1 MTLLSTPTVV
11 VVALAYLALLFTIA
25 WYGDRRA
32 DRGRSLIRSPV
43 VYTFS
48 LAVYCTSWTFYGAVG
63 TAARRGIEFL
73 TIYTGPTVV
82 FLGWWFLLRKIAR
95 IAKSQRITSIADFI
109 ASRYG
114 KSARLG
120 MIVTVIAMI
129 GTMPYIALQLKAV
142 STSFAVLVN
151 YSHFGDLS
159 ETLFATPSSYLTDAA
174 LLTAIGMAV
183 FAILF
188 GTRHLDANEHHEGMV
203 AAIAFESCV
212 KLFAFLAVGF
222 YVVFA
227 LGTTG
232 EGTAAAAST
241 WKDLMGFPENGTA
254 RFLTMTFLSMAA
266 IVCLPRQFHITFVE
280 NVDEQHIATASWLF
294 PLYLFLMSLFALPIA
309 AAGLAFLSPGSN
321 PDFFV
326 LTVPMSQGQ
335 HGLALLAFVGGLSS
349 ATAMVVVAAIALST
363 MISNDLVMPGLLRIR
378 RLRLS
383 ERGDL
388 SGLLLL
394 IRRLAIFL
402 VLLLG
407 YAYYRLTGE
416 SGPLAQIGLVSFA
429 VAAQFVPA
437 IVGGLFWKNATRT
450 GAEVGLILGFLTW
463 AYTMLV
469 PLLARSGVLPET
481 ILDPGPWG
489 FAFLRP
495 EALFQLSGWDP
506 LTHALFWSMA
516 ANVGGYVM
524 VSLFSRQDALERV
537 QATIFVDVFR
547 RPPGEAQVWRRSAAR
562 DELHNLLRRFIGPE
576 RAARAFEDYAAQRG
590 EHAGS
595 PTEADADL
603 IAFVERQLAGSVG
616 AASARGMVAS
626 IAKGELLS
634 FEEAVAIL
642 EETQQVIAHSR
653 ELEQKSRQ
661 LEATARELTHANAQL
676 KELDSLKDDFLS
688 TVSHELRTPLTSIRS
703 FSEIL
708 NERDGIGESQA
719 QRYLAIISSET
730 QRLTRL
736 LDTILDLTRL
746 EQGEADWSIAPF
758 DPKATLED
766 AVAAT
771 GGLFGDSNAA
781 LEVSIEPPT
790 APLLADRDRMMQVYI
805 NLLSN
810 AAKFCDPEKG
820 RVTVVGRPADGG
832 YLVEVGDNGEGVSAD
847 DQALIFEKFA
857 KARERNT
864 GRPSG
869 SGLGLTISRHIV
881 EHHRGR
887 IWVESEPGHGATF
900 CVLMPPG
907 QNVPSNRSLGGAGQ
921 QPGMEST

>member
-1 MTLLSTPTVV
+1 MNLLSTPTVV
-11 VVALAYLALLFTIA
+11 AVALVYLMLLFTIA

-63 TAARRGIEFL
+63 TAARRGIEFI

-151 YSHFGDLS
+151 YSHFGELS
-159 ETLFATPSSYLTDAA
+159 ETLFAAPSSFLTDAA
-174 LLTAIGMAV
+174 LLTAIGMAI

-188 GTRHLDANEHHEGMV
+188 GTRHIDANEHHEGMV

-212 KLFAFLAVGF
+212 KLLAFLAVGF
-222 YVVFA
+222 FVVFA
-227 LGTTG
+227 LGTSG
-232 EGTAAAAST
+232 ESEAAMATT
-241 WKDLMGFPENGTA
+241 WKDLIGLPADGA
-254 RFLTMTFLSMAA
+254 SRFLTMTFLSMAA
-266 IVCLPRQFHITFVE
+266 IVCLPRQFHITVVE
-280 NVDEQHIATASWLF
+280 NVDERHLATASWLF

-309 AAGLAFLSPGSN
+309 AAGLTFLSPGSN
-321 PDFFV
+321 PDFYV
-326 LTVPMSQGQ
+326 LTVPMTQGQ

-349 ATAMVVVAAIALST
+349 ATAMVIVAAIALST
-363 MISNDLVMPGLLRIR
+363 MICNDLVMPVLLRIR
-378 RLRLS
+378 RLRLD

-394 IRRLAIFL
+394 IRRAAIFL
-402 VLLLG
+402 VLFLG

-429 VAAQFVPA
+429 VAAQFMPA
-437 IVGGLFWKNATRT
+437 IVGGLFWKNATRA
-450 GAEVGLILGFLTW
+450 GAEAGLVLGFLTW

-469 PLLARSGVLPET
+469 PLLARSGVLGEA
-481 ILDPGPWG
+481 ILMDGPWG
-489 FAFLRP
+489 VSFLRP
-495 EALFQLSGWDP
+495 EGLFGLDGWDP
-506 LTHALFWSMA
+506 LSHALFWSMA
-516 ANVGGYVM
+516 ANIGGYVV
-524 VSLFSRQDALERV
+524 VSLFSRQDALERI

-547 RPPGEAQVWRRSAAR
+547 RPPPEAQVWRRSAPI
-562 DELHNLLRRFIGPE
+562 DDLYDLLQRFIGPE
-576 RAARAFEDYAAQRG
+576 RTARAFEDYAAARG
-590 EHAGS
+590 EDPGAR
-595 PTEADADL
+595 PEADADL

-616 AASARGMVAS
+616 AASARGMVNS
-626 IAKGELLS
+626 IAKGELLGFS
-634 FEEAVAIL
+634 EAVAIL

-653 ELEQKSRQ
+653 ELEQKSRE
-661 LEATARELTHANAQL
+661 LEATARELRRANDQL

-708 NERDGIGESQA
+708 NDQEGIGTAQA

-730 QRLTRL
+730 ERLTRL

-746 EQGEADWSIAPF
+746 EQGEADWRIAAF
-758 DPKATLED
+758 DPKETLEE

-771 GGLFGDSNAA
+771 GGLFRDAKAA
-781 LEVSIEPPT
+781 LEISIVPAGER
-790 APLLADRDRMMQVYI
+790 LFADRDRMIQVYI

-810 AAKFCDPEKG
+810 AAKFCDPERG
-820 RVTVVGRPADGG
+820 QVSVVGRPVEGG
-832 YLVEVGDNGEGVSAD
+832 YLVEISDNGEGVSAK
-847 DQALIFEKFA
+847 DQAMIFEKFA

-887 IWVESEPGHGATF
+887 IWVRSEPGKGATF
-900 CVLMPPG
+900 CVFLPVGEAAASAPLAA
-907 QNVPSNRSLGGAGQ
+907 VPVPAK
-921 QPGMEST
+921 

>member
-1 MTLLSTPTVV
+1 LSAPTVV
-11 VVALAYLALLFTIA
+11 VVGFAYLALLFAIA

-32 DRGRSLIRSPV
+32 EAGRSLIRSPV

-63 TAARRGIEFL
+63 TATRRGIEFL
-73 TIYTGPTVV
+73 TIYTGPTIV
-82 FLGWWFLLRKIAR
+82 FIGWWFLLRKIAR

-114 KSARLG
+114 KSAILG

-142 STSFAVLVN
+142 SNTFAVLVN
-151 YSHFGDLS
+151 YSSVGDLS
-159 ETLFATPSSYLTDAA
+159 EGLFGTPAPLLSDAA
-174 LLTAIGMAV
+174 FVTAVGMAV

-188 GTRHLDANEHHEGMV
+188 GTRHIDANEHHEGMV

-212 KLFAFLAVGF
+212 KLLAFLAVGF
-222 YVVFA
+222 FVVFA
-227 LGTTG
+227 LGSG
-232 EGTAAAAST
+232 AASEAAMSSA
-241 WKDLMGFPENGTA
+241 WKDLVSFPEDGAA

-280 NVDEQHIATASWLF
+280 NVNERHLATASWLF

-309 AAGLAFLSPGSN
+309 AAGLALMAPEAN
-321 PDFFV
+321 PDFYV
-326 LTVPMSQGQ
+326 LTVPMTQGQ

-349 ATAMVVVAAIALST
+349 ATAMVVVEAIALST
-363 MISNDLVMPGLLRIR
+363 MICNDLVMPVLLRIPS
-378 RLRLS
+378 LRLG

-388 SGLLLL
+388 SRLLLL
-394 IRRLAIFL
+394 IRRLAIFA

-437 IVGGLFWKNATRT
+437 IVGGLFWKNATRA
-450 GAEVGLILGFLTW
+450 GAQAGLVLGFLTW

-469 PLLARSGVLPET
+469 PLLARSGVISPT
-481 ILDPGPWG
+481 VLDPGPWG
-489 FAFLRP
+489 IAYLRP
-495 EALFQLSGWDP
+495 EALFDVGGWEP

-516 ANVGGYVM
+516 ANVGGYIV
-524 VSLFSRQDALERV
+524 VSLFSRQDTLERI
-537 QATIFVDVFR
+537 QAAMFVDVFR
-547 RPPGEAQVWRRSAAR
+547 RPPAEAQVWRRSASLSDLFA
-562 DELHNLLRRFIGPE
+562 LLQRFIGPE
-576 RAARAFEDYAAQRG
+576 RAARAFRDYAAERG
-590 EHAGS
+590 EALGER
-595 PTEADADL
+595 PEADADL

-626 IAKGELLS
+626 IAKGELLG
-634 FEEAVAIL
+634 FDEVMAIL
-642 EETQQVIAHSR
+642 EETHQAIAHSR
-653 ELEQKSRQ
+653 ALEQKSAE
-661 LEATARELTHANAQL
+661 LEATAEELRRANEQL
-676 KELDSLKDDFLS
+676 KELDRLKDDFLS
-688 TVSHELRTPLTSIRS
+688 TVSHELRTPLTSIRT

-708 NERDGIGESQA
+708 SDSGGITPAQA
-719 QRYLAIISSET
+719 ARYLAIISSET

-746 EQGEADWSIAPF
+746 EQGEADWQMGPF
-758 DPKATLED
+758 DPRVTLED

-771 GGLFGDSNAA
+771 GGLFRDAHA
-781 LEVSIEPPT
+781 ELDVSI
-790 APLLADRDRMMQVYI
+790 APAGATLRADRDRMMQVYI

-810 AAKFCDPEKG
+810 AAKFCDPDHG
-820 RVTVVGRPADGG
+820 RVAVVGRPVEGG
-832 YLVEVGDNGEGVSAD
+832 YLVEVSDNGEGVSEAD
-847 DQALIFEKFA
+847 RELIFEKFA
-857 KARERNT
+857 KARDRNT

-881 EHHRGR
+881 EHHGGR
-887 IWVESEPGHGATF
+887 IWMRPNSPRGAVF
-900 CVLMPPG
+900 CVFLPTVAAGTPAAAP
-907 QNVPSNRSLGGAGQ
+907 QLAGAK
-921 QPGMEST
+921 